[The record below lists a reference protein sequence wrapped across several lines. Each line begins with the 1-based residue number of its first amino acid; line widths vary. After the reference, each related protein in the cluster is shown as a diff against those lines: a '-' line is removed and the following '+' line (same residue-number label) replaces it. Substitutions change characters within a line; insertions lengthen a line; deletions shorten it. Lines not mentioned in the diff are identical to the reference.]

1 MRERFL
7 PAATILSASTS
18 AAAIS
23 DRLPREEAV
32 ADGQVGACSLSGE
45 ACRHAPGEPGGYFL
59 TTRVVLRAL
68 TRPRTGTPVFRDLA
82 PDGRG
87 DTGCSKG

>member
-23 DRLPREEAV
+23 DCLPREEAV

-45 ACRHAPGEPGGYFL
+45 SCRHAPGEPG
-59 TTRVVLRAL
+59 
-68 TRPRTGTPVFRDLA
+68 DI
-82 PDGRG
+82 
-87 DTGCSKG
+87 S